1 MSAPEEPPDDTG
13 RDRHGVQLALLGVF
27 VLLGG
32 LYLAGYFLLG
42 GRVPTGISVAGVD
55 IGGMTPAA
63 AENELRRELL
73 PSTDDPLRL
82 TYAGETYQIDPEEAG
97 LSFDVASTVTQA
109 GGGRSWDPRRMVQVV
124 LGDDDV
130 DPIITVDEEALSAR
144 IAELA
149 EQVDVDPV
157 EPAIIFS
164 DNASFSEIAPA
175 AGVAVDVTATEELV
189 LDNYPRSDSP
199 LELPTRTT
207 QPQVGRAGVR
217 AAITGFARPAVSA
230 PVRLLR
236 PGRDIIL
243 RVGTYGPA
251 LRMQVVDGEL
261 TPMFDVDL
269 LGERLTKLTEGLGAQ
284 PRNATVALRG
294 GRPVVVPDRRGL
306 SFDPAEIA
314 DAVLPVLDQSGAKR
328 QAEVSGSTARADF
341 TTADARRLR
350 IREQVSSF
358 VTYYPHEEYRNIN
371 QGRAAE
377 LINGTVL
384 EPGELFSFN
393 GTVGERTR
401 ANGFTV
407 GFIISNGVFA
417 QDLGGGVS
425 QVATTTFNAA
435 FFAGL
440 KDVEHKPHS
449 FYIDRYPVGREAT
462 VAWPDVDLRFRNTT
476 PYGVLIEA
484 WVVPSTPPTSGEMH
498 VRMWSTKYWDIEAGE
513 STRYNFSS
521 PGIRYDSSDTCVPQS
536 GLSGFDI
543 DVYRYFR
550 RVDSSELVRRETM
563 HADYL
568 PADTVI
574 CT

>member
-1 MSAPEEPPDDTG
+1 MSAPEELPDDTG
-13 RDRHGVQLALLGVF
+13 RDRHGVQLALLGVL

-42 GRVPTGISVAGVD
+42 GRVPTGISVAGVG
-55 IGGMTPAA
+55 IGGMTPVS

-73 PSTDDPLRL
+73 RSADEPLRL
-82 TYAGETYQIDPEEAG
+82 THAGETYSVDPAEAG
-97 LSFDVASTVTQA
+97 LSFDVAATVTQA

-130 DPIITVDEEALSAR
+130 DPVITVDEEALSAR
-144 IAELA
+144 VAELA
-149 EQVDVDPV
+149 QQVDVAPV
-157 EPAIIFS
+157 EPAVTFG
-164 DNASFSEIAPA
+164 DTQLFRETAPS
-175 AGVAVDVTATEELV
+175 AGVSLVVIATKELL
-189 LDNYPRSDSP
+189 LDSFLRSDGP
-199 LELPTRTT
+199 LQLPTQTR
-207 QPQVGRAGVR
+207 QPRVDQAGLR
-217 AAITGFARPAVSA
+217 AAVNAFARPAVSA
-230 PVRLLR
+230 PVRLLL
-236 PGRDIIL
+236 PGRDITL
-243 RVGTYGPA
+243 RVGAYGPA
-251 LRMQVVDGEL
+251 LSMQVVDGEL

-269 LGERLTKLTEGLGAQ
+269 LGERLTKLTERLGAQ
-284 PRNATVALRG
+284 PRDATVALRG
-294 GRPVVVPDRRGL
+294 GQPVVVPDRRGL

-314 DAVLPVLDQSGAKR
+314 DAVLPVLDQSGSKR

-341 TTADARRLR
+341 TTADARKLR
-350 IREQVSSF
+350 VREPVSSF

-377 LINGTVL
+377 LINGTLL

-435 FFAGL
+435 FFAGM

-462 VAWPDVDLRFRNTT
+462 VAWPDVDLRFRNST

-513 STRYNFSS
+513 SARYNFSS
-521 PGIRYDSSDTCVPQS
+521 PGVRYDSSDTCVPQS

-550 RVDSSELVRRETM
+550 RVGSSELVRRETM

-568 PADTVI
+568 PADTVF